1 MKRAVVFAAGLVLAA
16 ACSGTAEAARWSG
29 VVVAKDA
36 KRKAVV
42 TVSRGSVRTVRAPAK
57 FRHLRVGQRVAV
69 TARALSDGTFTAA
82 AVRRQGRVARV
93 RFRGIVVRHDRRAG
107 RLILSAGSSVFAAR
121 MTSRAPASAA
131 PDKGLQPGDKVAV
144 DGEVGGGSLK
154 AGDVDEVGHASVL
167 ELEGIFLYTTRD
179 GFDIAVVHR
188 GLVHVGV
195 PEGTI
200 VPPFKAGDQIE
211 VLVKVG
217 EDGSFTFMKGR
228 NDERDY
234 GKLKEKGEY
243 QAEGVLAGKSPLSVT
258 VRGEK
263 GSLTCAIPAGLDLAF
278 FRIGEKAKLVCV
290 SRDGDLVMIK
300 LRTDSGWLSGDG
312 SGELAMHG
320 VLTAKSATSISA
332 RREDGTLA
340 ACTLRGPVD
349 LSFFRVGEKVKLQ
362 CHLEAGKWIFVSLS
376 GENASVGEEG
386 RIELYVY
393 GSFQGRSGSEVVV
406 RRADGTVFGCNA
418 SADLNLSYFTAGEQ
432 VKLHCRLD
440 GGTRTLVAVRS
451 ERYTVGADGSA
462 EFYAYGL
469 LTAKSDADLTVT
481 ASDGHAFTCTYP
493 AGADLSAFP
502 LGVQVKLHCHLLGG
516 AFRLEYM
523 KSETAVVEVKN

>member
-16 ACSGTAEAARWSG
+16 ALSGTAEAARWSG

-42 TVSRGSVRTVRAPAK
+42 TVSRGTVRTVRAPAK

-69 TARALSDGTFTAA
+69 TARARPDGTFTAA

-121 MTSRAPASAA
+121 ITGRALASSA
-131 PDKGLQPGDKVAV
+131 PDRGLQPGDKVAV
-144 DGEVGGGSLK
+144 EGDVGDGSLK
-154 AGDVDEVGHASVL
+154 AGDVDEIGHASVL
-167 ELEGIFLYTTRD
+167 ELEGIFLATTRD

-188 GLVHVGV
+188 GLVHVAV
-195 PEGTI
+195 SDGTI

-217 EDGSFTFMKGR
+217 EDGSFTFLKGR

-234 GKLKEKGEY
+234 GKVKEGEY
-243 QAEGVLAGKSPLSVT
+243 QADGVLAGKSPLTVT

-290 SRDGDLVMIK
+290 SRDGDLVMTK

-312 SGELAMHG
+312 SGELGMHG
-320 VLTAKSATSISA
+320 VLTAKSATSIGA

-340 ACTLRGPVD
+340 TCSLRGPVD
-349 LSFFRVGEKVKLQ
+349 LSLFRLGEKAKLH
-362 CHLEAGKWIFVSLS
+362 CHLEAGKWIFASLS
-376 GENASVGEEG
+376 GENASIDEEG
-386 RIELYVY
+386 RVELYLH

-406 RRADGTVFGCNA
+406 RRADGSPFGCNA
-418 SADLNLSYFTAGEQ
+418 PADLNLSYFTVGEQ
-432 VKLHCRLD
+432 VKLHCRL
-440 GGTRTLVAVRS
+440 GAGIRTLLAVRS
-451 ERYTVGADGSA
+451 ERFTVGADGSA
-462 EFYAYGL
+462 EFYAHGS

-493 AGADLSAFP
+493 AGTDLSAFP
-502 LGVQVKLHCHLLGG
+502 LGTQVKVHCHLLGG
-516 AFRLEYM
+516 AFRLEYL
-523 KSETAVVEVKN
+523 KSETAVVEIKH